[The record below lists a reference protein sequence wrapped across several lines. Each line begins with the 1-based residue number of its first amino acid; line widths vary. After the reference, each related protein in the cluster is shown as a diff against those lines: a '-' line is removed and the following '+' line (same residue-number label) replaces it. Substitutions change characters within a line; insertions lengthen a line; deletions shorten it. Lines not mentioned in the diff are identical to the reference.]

1 MVKALLQKKIS
12 IKKWQRRI
20 IHMENKLI
28 NTGQNSIMDNFIE
41 TDDILKDM
49 RHIIESSQKAAYQA
63 VNMTL
68 VQRNWMMGYRIAS
81 EELHGEKRAE
91 YGAKII
97 KKLSKELSIE
107 YGKGF
112 TKTIFIH
119 FIKLIQR
126 FSTQRVENL
135 NRYYHGHI
143 IAFYYK

>member
-1 MVKALLQKKIS
+1 
-12 IKKWQRRI
+12 
-20 IHMENKLI
+20 MENKLI

-49 RHIIESSQKAAYQA
+49 RQIIESSQKAAHQA

-91 YGAKII
+91 YGTKII
-97 KKLSKELSIE
+97 KKLSKELSTE
-107 YGKGF
+107 YGKVLQ
-112 TKTIFIH
+112 KQIYTIFIH

>member
-20 IHMENKLI
+20 IHMEDKLI

-49 RHIIESSQKAAYQA
+49 RQIIKSSRRAAHQA

-68 VQRNWMMGYRIAS
+68 VQRNWMMDYRIAS

-97 KKLSKELSIE
+97 KKLSKELSTE

-112 TKTIFIH
+112 TKM
-119 FIKLIQR
+119 
-126 FSTQRVENL
+126 NL
-135 NRYYHGHI
+135 YN
-143 IAFYYK
+143 FY

>member
-1 MVKALLQKKIS
+1 
-12 IKKWQRRI
+12 
-20 IHMENKLI
+20 MENKLI

-49 RHIIESSQKAAYQA
+49 RQIIESSQRAAHQA

-91 YGAKII
+91 YGKVLQKQIY
-97 KKLSKELSIE
+97 K
-107 YGKGF
+107 
-112 TKTIFIH
+112 IFIH

>member
-1 MVKALLQKKIS
+1 
-12 IKKWQRRI
+12 
-20 IHMENKLI
+20 
-28 NTGQNSIMDNFIE
+28 
-41 TDDILKDM
+41 
-49 RHIIESSQKAAYQA
+49 
-63 VNMTL
+63 MTL

-97 KKLSKELSIE
+97 KKLSKELSTE

-112 TKTIFIH
+112 T
-119 FIKLIQR
+119 KLIQR

>member
-1 MVKALLQKKIS
+1 
-12 IKKWQRRI
+12 
-20 IHMENKLI
+20 MENKLI

-49 RHIIESSQKAAYQA
+49 RQIIESSQKAAHQA

-91 YGAKII
+91 YGTKII
-97 KKLSKELSIE
+97 KKLSKELSTE
-107 YGKGF
+107 YGKQIY
-112 TKTIFIH
+112 TIFIH

>member
-1 MVKALLQKKIS
+1 
-12 IKKWQRRI
+12 
-20 IHMENKLI
+20 MENKLI

-97 KKLSKELSIE
+97 KKLSKELSTE

-112 TKTIFIH
+112 TKM
-119 FIKLIQR
+119 
-126 FSTQRVENL
+126 NL
-135 NRYYHGHI
+135 YN
-143 IAFYYK
+143 FY

>member
-49 RHIIESSQKAAYQA
+49 RQIIEFSQKAAHQA

-91 YGAKII
+91 YG
-97 KKLSKELSIE
+97 
-107 YGKGF
+107 KGF
-112 TKTIFIH
+112 TKA
-119 FIKLIQR
+119 
-126 FSTQRVENL
+126 NL
-135 NRYYHGHI
+135 
-143 IAFYYK
+143 

>member
-1 MVKALLQKKIS
+1 
-12 IKKWQRRI
+12 
-20 IHMENKLI
+20 MENKLI

-49 RHIIESSQKAAYQA
+49 RQIIESSQKAAHQA

-91 YGAKII
+91 YGTKII
-97 KKLSKELSIE
+97 KKLSKELSTE

-112 TKTIFIH
+112 TKTNLYNFYSFYKDDRISAAYFPV
-119 FIKLIQR
+119 FCRRFLFRIKKQCFCIWM
-126 FSTQRVENL
+126 
-135 NRYYHGHI
+135 HWI
-143 IAFYYK
+143 CI